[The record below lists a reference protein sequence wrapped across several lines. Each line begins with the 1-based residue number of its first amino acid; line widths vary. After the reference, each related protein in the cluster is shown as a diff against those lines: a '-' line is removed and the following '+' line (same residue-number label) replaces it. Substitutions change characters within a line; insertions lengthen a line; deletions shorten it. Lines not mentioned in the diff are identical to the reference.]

1 MSKFLRVR
9 QDEAIFHFLELF
21 AYAEQK
27 WCDWEQ
33 LENAIVE
40 VDYDK
45 FTPEYADW
53 FIEFLVNCI
62 FRVWRSSIEDT
73 DYNRVRERD
82 NIFIICNYDWNAFK
96 FAKQHGAD
104 KDITTKLSVAID
116 GDKLNEKEIK
126 WLRRKCK

>member
-1 MSKFLRVR
+1 MTKFLTVK

-53 FIEFLVNCI
+53 FVEFLANCVL
-62 FRVWRSSIEDT
+62 RVWRSKQEDPNLNQVQENDT
-73 DYNRVRERD
+73 GFF
-82 NIFIICNYDWNAFK
+82 IFNYDWNAFK
-96 FAKQHGAD
+96 FSKQKGGEKELATKNIIAVTRTSLAD
-104 KDITTKLSVAID
+104 
-116 GDKLNEKEIK
+116 KEIK
-126 WLRRKCK
+126 WLRSRCK